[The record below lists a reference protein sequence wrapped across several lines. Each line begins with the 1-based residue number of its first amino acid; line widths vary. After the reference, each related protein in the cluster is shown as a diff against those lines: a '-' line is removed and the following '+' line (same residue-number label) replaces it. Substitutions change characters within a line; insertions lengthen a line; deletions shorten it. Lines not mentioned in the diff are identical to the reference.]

1 MSYVAPVKDM
11 LFCMKELDAKD
22 AAGIAGG
29 LELLTDPIA
38 PDPDPA
44 GDPRRWDY
52 PGDPTPPT

>member
-1 MSYVAPVKDM
+1 
-11 LFCMKELDAKD
+11 MKEIDAKD